1 MTNNTNEKPP
11 GSLIE
16 DLIRTEAREC
26 LLDAAAEHDKVVD
39 LACAAYNEASFAGAD
54 MQPIEEALELAGNA
68 IDSGAVEAA
77 REFAYQRLCAGCP
90 DPIES
95 SNEAHKL
102 TLTLYNASAC
112 YAVVFSIAKL
122 ALRKDGITSARRKAQ
137 S

>member
-26 LLDAAAEHDKVVD
+26 LLDAADEHGRIVD

-54 MQPIEEALELAGNA
+54 MQAIEEALELAGNA
-68 IDSGAVEAA
+68 SGSGSVEAA

-102 TLTLYNASAC
+102 TLALYNASAY

-122 ALRKDGITSARRKAQ
+122 ALCKDGITSARKKE
-137 S
+137 